1 MQLSDDDIRKIQK
14 LMREKAW
21 SSVYS
26 LLDEARDH
34 AVTREDKAREA
45 YWRSIAF
52 IKQGQYQKAI
62 ELLRDDSALF
72 YCQCLP
78 HKIIAEVLDKAGDD
92 QGALRELSA
101 APIEQEMEEFYGIA
115 IDTKFLYFYL
125 LAKAGDRSVVNKLS
139 EIPNDYR
146 HITMDGKFLTKANI
160 ISLLNRN

>member
-1 MQLSDDDIRKIQK
+1 MPLSDDEIRQIQK

-21 SSVYS
+21 SSIYS
-26 LLDEARDH
+26 ILDDARDR

-45 YWRSIAF
+45 YWRSTAF

-62 ELLRDDSALF
+62 ELLRDDCGLF

-78 HKIIAEVLDKAGDD
+78 HKMIAEILDKTGDD
-92 QGALRELSA
+92 HDALRELST

-125 LAKAGDRSVVNKLS
+125 LAKSGDRSILSRLS
-139 EIPNDYR
+139 ELPNDYR
-146 HITMDGKFLTKANI
+146 HVTMDGKFLTSADI
-160 ISLLNRN
+160 VALLK